1 MRSLLVILLILAG
14 FTNSTGGEKPAII
27 PAPVSLQVTG
37 ENFVIDGQTTIRFSR
52 SDKEVRELASYLTS
66 YIAGISGY
74 ELSHNKKTP
83 RQIHLQIVNDARLGS
98 EGYELLVASN
108 DITIRANN
116 RKGIFWGMQTLFQTI
131 TPVRTNTALEIPG
144 MHVID
149 YPRFGW
155 RGMMLD
161 VSRHF
166 FPPETIKQF
175 IDLMASYKLNVF
187 HWHLTDD
194 PGWRIEI
201 KRYPL
206 LTEVGAWR
214 VDRVNTPWPDR
225 EPVREGEPSTYG
237 GYYTQDQI
245 RDIVAYAQLR
255 NITIV
260 PEIELPGHSAAALA
274 AYPEFSCTQKPQI
287 VIPGGP
293 YPEGIQT
300 AYCPGN
306 EDVFTFLKNI
316 LLEVMDLFP
325 SEYIHIGGDEV
336 EKSHW
341 RNCERCQA
349 RIKAEGL
356 ANEDELQSYMI
367 RRFDEFLT
375 SFNRRLIG
383 WDEILE
389 GGLAPGATVMS
400 WRGESG
406 GIAAARM
413 GHDVVMTPGFPL
425 YFDHYQAGP
434 QGEPL
439 AWGGMNTLKNVYDYD
454 PIPAELAEEQ
464 GKFVLGAQANIWTE
478 FISTVS
484 HLQYMFLPRMLA
496 LSEMV
501 WSPSENRNWEDFS
514 SRLEGWHFRKF
525 DKTGINYSRG
535 NTTVSITPKSS
546 GGQLHVYLDTEVIDS
561 EIYYT
566 LDGSEPTLQ
575 SHKYAGPIKIDCSL
589 TLTASTAR
597 DRRILGML
605 PARQDFNI
613 HLAIGKDVSYENPVS
628 QRYSANGSNSLT
640 DGVRGTLKLTQ
651 HWHGFDGTDMI
662 ATIDLGEL
670 KTITRLTLGALQRN
684 RDWIFL
690 PPQVEFDISTDGSSW
705 EKWGI
710 APNPLISGDDTNQTV
725 NYTVMNPSRDA
736 RFVRVTASNFGVC
749 PPGHPGEGHPTWLF
763 VDEIVVE

>member
-1 MRSLLVILLILAG
+1 MRLLLFIFLIFIKTVAYG
-14 FTNSTGGEKPAII
+14 NSYPAII
-27 PAPVSLQVTG
+27 PAPVSIQLTDKQ
-37 ENFVIDGQTTIRFSR
+37 FIIDDETNIRFNNE
-52 SDKEVRELASYLTS
+52 DKELKELADFFSSYVG
-66 YIAGISGY
+66 GISRY
-74 ELSHNKKTP
+74 TLNHNTNAPKSI
-83 RQIHLQIVNDARLGS
+83 RLEIVNESGLGD
-98 EGYELLVASN
+98 EGYELNVNSTE
-108 DITIRANN
+108 ISIRANN
-116 RKGIFWGMQTLFQTI
+116 RKGIFWGMQSIFQTL
-131 TPVRTNTALEIPG
+131 TPVRTNAALVVPG
-144 MHVID
+144 MQIID

-175 IDLMASYKLNVF
+175 IDLLASYKLNVF

-214 VDRVNTPWPDR
+214 VDRVNTPWPYR

-274 AYPEFSCTQKPQI
+274 AYPEFSCTQRPQI

-306 EDVFTFLKNI
+306 EEVFTFLKNI

-325 SEYIHIGGDEV
+325 SEFIHIGGDEV
-336 EKSHW
+336 EKSRW

-349 RIKAEGL
+349 RIKEEGL
-356 ANEDELQSYMI
+356 ADEDELQSYMI

-375 SFNRRLIG
+375 SHNRRLIG

-406 GIAAARM
+406 GIAAAQM
-413 GHDVVMTPGFPL
+413 GHDVVMTPGYPL

-434 QGEPL
+434 EGEPL
-439 AWGGMNTLKNVYDYD
+439 AWGGMNTLKNVYDYN
-454 PIPAELAEEQ
+454 PVPSELTEEQ
-464 GKFVLGAQANIWTE
+464 GKFILGAQANIWTE

-496 LSEMV
+496 LSEVV
-501 WSPSENRNWEDFS
+501 WSPAENRNWENFNR
-514 SRLEGWHFRKF
+514 RLEGWHFRKF

-535 NTTVSITPKSS
+535 NTRVSITPKSS
-546 GGQLHVYLDTEVIDS
+546 DGQLKVYLDTEVIDS

-575 SHKYAGPIKIDCSL
+575 SYKYDGPIKIERSL
-589 TLTASTAR
+589 TLTASAAR
-597 DRRILGML
+597 DRRILGFL

-613 HLAIGKDVSYENPVS
+613 HLAIGREVHYENPVS
-628 QRYSANGSNSLT
+628 QRYSADGPNSLT
-640 DGVRGTLKLTQ
+640 DGVRGTLKLTE
-651 HWHGFDGTDMI
+651 HWHGFNGTDMI
-662 ATIDLGEL
+662 ATIDLGEM
-670 KTITRLTLGALQRN
+670 KTINRLTLGALQRN

-690 PPQVEFDISTDGSSW
+690 PPQVDFEISADGSNW

-710 APNPLISGDDTNQTV
+710 APNPLMSGDDSNQIV
-725 NYTVMNPSRDA
+725 DYTVINPSRDT
-736 RFVRVTASNFGVC
+736 RFVRVTARNFGVC

-763 VDEIVVE
+763 VDEIVVD